1 MRKNRDLAKAYFGV
15 FKELKLKDNKPLTY
29 RGAEV
34 DRLLGISKSSRYA
47 WQDPKS
53 QQYDPSWP
61 LPIKLASRSTGYLVS
76 EVEAWLA
83 SRPRSRTITCGAE
96 TGPVKHQIS
105 PEKSH

>member
-1 MRKNRDLAKAYFGV
+1 MKV
-15 FKELKLKDNKPLTY
+15 TKPLTY
-29 RGAEV
+29 RGPEI

-83 SRPRSRTITCGAE
+83 SRPRSRTITCGGDTCPA
-96 TGPVKHQIS
+96 KQ
-105 PEKSH
+105 